1 MCIGGLDV
9 ESFDGALYD
18 MFKAAYH
25 CHNINNLNFEYF
37 EAEDESGDSYEMDF
51 NLEEISKLINKNN

>member
-1 MCIGGLDV
+1 
-9 ESFDGALYD
+9 

-25 CHNINNLNFEYF
+25 LHINNLNFEYF

-51 NLEEISKLINKNN
+51 NLEEISKLIQ